1 MIILLWNIAKTCPY
15 NTVTAISWLFLFRLY
30 FNIDNVIKLY
40 DITVYYISVS

>member
-1 MIILLWNIAKTCPY
+1 MTILLWNIAKTCRY
-15 NTVTAISWLFLFRLY
+15 NTVAISWLFLFRLN